1 VLKLHRARNDGAS
14 NGCVGLRHHRQ
25 PAGAR
30 RRSVAMRNRA
40 FRVTP
45 ARFLL
50 GAAVRPVDADQ
61 FDPEI

>member
-1 VLKLHRARNDGAS
+1 
-14 NGCVGLRHHRQ
+14 
-25 PAGAR
+25 
-30 RRSVAMRNRA
+30 MRNRA

-50 GAAVRPVDADQ
+50 AAAVNPGDADQ

>member
-1 VLKLHRARNDGAS
+1 
-14 NGCVGLRHHRQ
+14 
-25 PAGAR
+25 
-30 RRSVAMRNRA
+30 MRDRA

-50 GAAVRPVDADQ
+50 GAAVNPADADQ